1 MKNKI
6 LIFIASF
13 MLFLGPVFALENQP
27 VNDTITDQV
36 IEASEELKF
45 NKKVSASTILAGNNI
60 TYNGITDGISFI
72 AGNEIANEGISTYGV
87 LAGNKISFEGKSTDD
102 AFIAGNE
109 ITINGE
115 VGRDLL
121 VAGYTVKLSG
131 SIGRNVTI
139 YAKEVILE
147 NVNVS
152 GNVKIDAESVTVG
165 ANTNIIGELNYKAS
179 TKNIDSSANIG
190 SIRYEEL
197 TVAKNTMNV
206 FKTRAI
212 SYASMLFL
220 FVIMAIFVPSCF
232 KRVSECESN
241 FYQIITYIG
250 YALVFLILVPV
261 AVLMLIMFTIG
272 VPLAIIGIVL
282 YIAII
287 YFAYMYTGYYIGKN
301 FYKRIGR
308 ESNILLEGLIGIT
321 LLYVFSLVPV
331 VGGIITLLS
340 YLIGIGIILFSL
352 KK

>member
-6 LIFIASF
+6 LIFMASF

-36 IEASEELKF
+36 IEASEKLKF

-115 VGRDLL
+115 VVRDLL

-139 YAKEVILE
+139 YAREVILE

-165 ANTNIIGELNYKAS
+165 ANTNIIGEL
-179 TKNIDSSANIG
+179 
-190 SIRYEEL
+190 

-220 FVIMAIFVPSCF
+220 FVIMAIFIPSCF

-301 FYKRIGR
+301 FYKRIGK

-340 YLIGIGIILFSL
+340 YLIGIGIILCSF